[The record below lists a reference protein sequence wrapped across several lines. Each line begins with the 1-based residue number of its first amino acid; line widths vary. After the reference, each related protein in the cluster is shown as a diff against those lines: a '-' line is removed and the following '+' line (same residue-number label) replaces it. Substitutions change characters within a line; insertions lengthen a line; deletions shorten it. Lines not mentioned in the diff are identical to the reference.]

1 MPSAGGTVLAAGGLG
16 VLRRIPGA
24 ALPGVEAE
32 GVLPDVHPRTP
43 AAASEK
49 RTEAGWVDEREG
61 IGEVS
66 ASGGSAVRLCTLGA
80 QSSHNDEGAVP
91 KGSREGIDRA
101 GE

>member
-49 RTEAGWVDEREG
+49 GTEAG
-61 IGEVS
+61 
-66 ASGGSAVRLCTLGA
+66 GGGR
-80 QSSHNDEGAVP
+80 
-91 KGSREGIDRA
+91 KA
-101 GE
+101 GNWRS